1 MIHRQPWK
9 SSPIDPKSAK
19 RRGHRRRKSNRLDHG
34 KRRLSLEG
42 LETRQLLAG
51 EIGPI
56 AANGTL
62 EEYDGPRNIGTVTAL
77 QITEDE
83 NFGDL
88 GENDFFQDAQ
98 LIPLGTGPGD
108 RDTIDVSGSA
118 GFIPSAFGF
127 QPDVDYY
134 RVELEAGDILD
145 VATLGSTTS
154 FTVLFGEGH
163 ANNFNG
169 ELWYGVDTPIG
180 GYPSVSPLQTLGN
193 ASFAQVAPSS
203 GNYYIVVAAEGAAS
217 TYTMGLRAYR
227 PVTESLPVGQSQTVF
242 LDFDGGLYTRDT
254 FSNLFAPDPGFP
266 VGGLVRIPTLQ
277 QTLNE
282 AGLVVANDAEYDQV
296 KQIIVDSVREHYAA
310 LGVGNVNGDFQSTSQ
325 PGDFGIRIVTS
336 DEFPGDLPNDA
347 SVTRVVMGSST
358 SFPELQVL
366 PNFGIAESVDIGNF
380 DLNETTFVNLDL
392 LAQDGI
398 TVPRSSTISELE
410 AASLR
415 IAGTVSH
422 EMAHLFG
429 IHHTDPTN
437 LTPSIIDT
445 GATQEESSF
454 NRLGVGPDGILGTS
468 DDMPVRFRTDFFDAA
483 TGIFG
488 TEYTPQSLAL
498 GLSTGTLGTQVS
510 GQVFNDL
517 NGNGSFAGDPGLS
530 GVTVFLDLDGD
541 GVLDAS
547 DPTATTDGSGNYV
560 FPVSTSTLATNATVY
575 AVVPAGFEGSTTP
588 FTTSV
593 IVNNAVVTAI
603 SGTATATSL
612 PSFGFES
619 VTSGPTGTVFETL
632 VDGSQGPGIAG
643 LYVYADLDGDNLPDF
658 GEPSAITDANGDY
671 VLEVGALG
679 VNYSIRIADE
689 PGLEIVT
696 PSAAVENEYDEFA
709 NGIALT
715 DRDFGLR
722 SSRDYGDAPASYGT
736 LRANDGPSHG
746 IVSGLSIGSA
756 VDRESDGI
764 PTAAATGDDV
774 VDASIEQIDDE
785 DGVDTSTLLRP
796 GLPGVIE
803 VSVVNTT
810 GQVAYLQGW
819 IDFQQDG
826 VFDADDRLPTTIVT
840 TSGVEQVS
848 FTVPAGAA
856 IGDTIARFRL
866 SLTDSL
872 APTGAVDSGEVE
884 DHSVRILTDGNIV
897 NPDFSPP
904 APAGVVA
911 TLPVVP
917 RNTGEPGYVPVL
929 LDVLANDFN
938 TPANPLNI
946 LGPINTALGTVT
958 VSGAI
963 GQEVLFYTPPV
974 GFVGDDTFQYTIQD
988 AAGTIY
994 TTTATVRVAFQ
1005 SDDPVAVDD
1014 TFRVPAG
1021 AGNVPLN
1028 VLENDI
1034 GSQSGGITIAS
1045 ATNGSNGGTI
1055 TPDANNQSLRYTPA
1069 PGFRGSEQFL
1079 YTVTDAGGNTD
1090 TAQVTIVQVA
1100 DADDDDL
1107 LGFSFRVLD
1116 TENQETTTV
1125 QAGDRFQLQV
1135 LVDDLRDELPITDD
1149 EYVGPDD
1156 PQGVAAAFLD
1166 LLYTSELVRLVDADN
1181 NGEFDVT
1188 FGPLFQS
1195 NQPGDNGL
1203 FQSGDDAIPGVLDEI
1218 GSTQPLINF
1227 DTTQFTDEQ
1236 IAQRFHDDA
1245 AVLFTLEMEA
1255 LSPGVAIFQ
1264 ADPSDN
1270 AATDS
1275 AVINLPITQQTEVG
1289 FERQRLGSLNLTIA
1303 PSGNGFPTTID
1314 DAFHDGVDSDGNT
1327 ISVNN
1332 GARLD
1337 VLDND
1342 IFEASELVSL
1352 SINQAPGKGTA
1363 TVLNV
1368 GSDTDPTNDI
1378 IFYQPVFGE
1387 TGFDSFTYTIEVN
1400 SPTFGVVTQTSQVTL
1415 VIDEIDDPTIRYSFD
1430 IVDTSGNPIANNS
1443 VSVGDVFGVLVRAED
1458 IRTPTVPLTV
1468 FGAYLDVLYDAGV
1481 IEPTVNAPELQGV
1494 DLEED
1499 FNFDVA
1505 FDLQFNDQAAVGVAS
1520 SPGLINEFGSLLG
1533 SNTTV
1538 DDGNNDLATIYFR
1551 ALQVGTTT
1559 VAASPADQF
1568 PQQES
1573 VVDFNREAIPVSEID
1588 YQSIDIVIGAA
1599 ASGEPI
1605 QNSALPAD
1613 VNGDN
1618 AVSALDALI
1627 IVNELS
1633 RLDVAGEPGVGSGTE
1648 QYYFDVDGNG
1658 RVSAVDALRVINYLN
1673 GLGNSGQANSEPIAP
1688 ASVDAAEQVSIATES
1703 VIAGLDTQVS
1713 GKAVDSSD
1721 DAEALNSVPSIASS
1735 ESTGSED
1742 DDELLDL
1749 LADDVSGIWS

>member
-51 EIGPI
+51 EIGLI
-56 AANGTL
+56 ESDGTL
-62 EEYDGPRNIGTVTAL
+62 DEFDGPRNIGTVTA
-77 QITEDE
+77 QQVTEDE
-83 NFGDL
+83 NFGDF

-98 LIPLGTGPGD
+98 FLSLGTAPGK
-108 RDTIDVSGSA
+108 RDTIDVTGSA
-118 GFIPSAFGF
+118 GFVVRGSDSFTTDI
-127 QPDVDYY
+127 DVFSFD
-134 RVELEAGDILD
+134 LQAGDILD
-145 VATLGSTTS
+145 VATLGSTAQ
-154 FTVLFGEGH
+154 FTTLLPDGSIWF
-163 ANNFNG
+163 
-169 ELWYGVDTPIG
+169 GVDNADPLLG
-180 GYPSVSPLQTLGN
+180 GFAQSTTYPSDSPLQTLGN
-193 ASFAQVAPSS
+193 QAFAQIVPED
-203 GNYYIVVAAEGAAS
+203 GRYYVVVAAEGATS
-217 TYTMGLRAYR
+217 NYTLGLRAYR
-227 PVTESLPVGQSQTVF
+227 PVTESLPTGEQQILY
-242 LDFDGGLYTRDT
+242 LDFDGGFFPRGLLNALYTDT
-254 FSNLFAPDPGFP
+254 GLPVGGIARIPSLQESLIDLDVQGVTNATYLDMTRKIINEVESIYAEVGQQNLNGNFDLTGNPGEYGVQILNSFDHPDPGSAAN
-266 VGGLVRIPTLQ
+266 VSRLVLSGTI
-277 QTLNE
+277 
-282 AGLVVANDAEYDQV
+282 D
-296 KQIIVDSVREHYAA
+296 
-310 LGVGNVNGDFQSTSQ
+310 
-325 PGDFGIRIVTS
+325 DFGFS
-336 DEFPGDLPNDA
+336 AL
-347 SVTRVVMGSST
+347 
-358 SFPELQVL
+358 
-366 PNFGIAESVDIGNF
+366 IAESVDVGNF
-380 DLNETTFVNLDL
+380 KLNEYAVVQTDLIIGISEDYPRSDAISNLD
-392 LAQDGI
+392 AI
-398 TVPRSSTISELE
+398 
-410 AASLR
+410 
-415 IAGTVSH
+415 GTVLARVAAH
-422 EMAHLFG
+422 EAGHIFG
-429 IHHTDPTN
+429 MRHTDGDN
-437 LTPSIIDT
+437 LTPTVSDE
-445 GATQEESSF
+445 GGFEQSF
-454 NRLGVGPDGILGTS
+454 DQIQGVGDDGIVGT
-468 DDMPVRFRTDFFDAA
+468 DDDEPLFYQTDRFSQQEQ
-483 TGIFG
+483 IFG
-488 TEYTPQSLAL
+488 TNFIAHSIAY
-498 GLSTGTLGTQVS
+498 GLTSGTVGAQVS
-510 GQVFNDL
+510 GRVFNDL

-560 FPVSTSTLATNATVY
+560 FPVSSSTLATNATVY
-575 AVVPAGFEGSTTP
+575 ALVPAGFEGSTTP

-756 VDRESDGI
+756 VDRESDGV
-764 PTAAATGDDV
+764 PTATATGDDV

-796 GLPGVIE
+796 GLPGVID

-958 VSGAI
+958 VSGPI

-1368 GSDTDPTNDI
+1368 GSDADPTNDI

-1673 GLGNSGQANSEPIAP
+1673 GLGNSGQASSEPIAP